1 MSCAQ
6 SVQEQ
11 GSGLLSGG
19 RGSGSLGQPCHGRS
33 SRKQRPHQP
42 ASSPRL
48 ASWGLGLWQGG
59 PQAPGELSRCVSQSA
74 CPWLHDRGSP
84 EAGALP
90 GAKWMG
96 RVHLEVGC
104 GASVFTLMAP
114 TLLPRFSG
122 PLLVCRG
129 LGVLRKQAA
138 SRVLTEAPGRTW
150 RRTSPQ
156 EHVLTALAQA
166 LLLLTPP
173 SDQLG
178 PTPLAV
184 NGS

>member
-1 MSCAQ
+1 
-6 SVQEQ
+6 
-11 GSGLLSGG
+11 
-19 RGSGSLGQPCHGRS
+19 
-33 SRKQRPHQP
+33 
-42 ASSPRL
+42 
-48 ASWGLGLWQGG
+48 
-59 PQAPGELSRCVSQSA
+59 
-74 CPWLHDRGSP
+74 
-84 EAGALP
+84 
-90 GAKWMG
+90 MG

-166 LLLLTPP
+166 LLLLTSP